1 MICYID
7 RWMEFRVNKGEN
19 RGVDEH
25 KNNPKYGVYFYKNK
39 PHLEHQCTGN
49 SFYGLTL

>member
-25 KNNPKYGVYFYKNK
+25 KNNPKYGVYFYTIIILNINVQET
-39 PHLEHQCTGN
+39 LFTG
-49 SFYGLTL
+49 